1 MSGLCR
7 DGAGK
12 GCCRSGPTPF
22 AVNQDGDLKKGHD
35 LAVFWAVFSLV
46 ALGQSAGFNTFRA
59 LHSRDLKA
67 ARGIVAL
74 T

>member
-1 MSGLCR
+1 MLQVRLNS
-7 DGAGK
+7 
-12 GCCRSGPTPF
+12 F
-22 AVNQDGDLKKGHD
+22 AVNQDGDLKRGHG
-35 LAVFWAVFSLV
+35 LAVFGDVLPRWHWVGV
-46 ALGQSAGFNTFRA
+46 RGFNTFRA